1 MPFFYP
7 NFKGRG
13 KRKVAIGILLAH
25 GALIARLRILLLN
38 RKGQEA
44 SVMQTLS
51 GSVISIIFYS
61 QTLLF
66 TDFII
71 SKVG

>member
-1 MPFFYP
+1 
-7 NFKGRG
+7 
-13 KRKVAIGILLAH
+13 
-25 GALIARLRILLLN
+25 
-38 RKGQEA
+38 
-44 SVMQTLS
+44 MQTLS